1 LKVQHDEQLSNFAFK
16 FNLRRYTMARSAKPL
31 YILGFLLGISLV
43 MFSSVMYYAE
53 RGSYDTTVQ
62 QWMRTTVRR

>member
-1 LKVQHDEQLSNFAFK
+1 
-16 FNLRRYTMARSAKPL
+16 MARSAKPL